1 MGHKPPKSKK
11 KTKSSKK
18 SERTKKESKSTK
30 KPGREKQP
38 KVMESETTESDEQP
52 SVLKESE
59 IEAKMREAE
68 SKLAIAEKENERIT
82 LCSELAEVRKRSE
95 EMIKMIEKLQSEK
108 GEMEGKLL
116 LSEQQATVLR
126 LEKEAAAQLA
136 DTMAKE
142 KEDLKSQLMSIESTR
157 ESAESRLKEAEME
170 AKKLRAE
177 RESLAEDNNGE
188 KKVLTNELRRI
199 KREKLE
205 LKAKI
210 LRLESARDDITV
222 RLEARQEVDDEEVEA
237 EDEELISVAPSR
249 IVAPMT
255 LSVNQARH
263 TTSQISKNDTRRSR
277 SRDRHQERITNNA
290 GVARTKSLDKNF
302 FQQPALLKGRTN
314 PSAQTGRPTMVGHRA
329 MSVNDFA
336 LQKNKDRDRSQ
347 LKRGNSLRNLSRDPS
362 LGSTEA
368 NPGWLAQSIAQRS
381 MSNLAYD
388 YDASVHSTII
398 EDDSD
403 YEPHNGG
410 SDVESNP
417 AGWLGNSIKQ
427 RADVKISYDS
437 QFVSDRIVS
446 CNSHRAEPPA
456 TRTSKRKTKA
466 KSFHQRSR
474 GVDPSV
480 CDPQK
485 IVRHSLRDDRSMSGL
500 LDDGE
505 SITLAEKRKKVRN
518 AESKLKSRMTHTPST
533 HQPTTTFNDDQS
545 ISLRDL

>member
-1 MGHKPPKSKK
+1 MGYKAPESKK
-11 KTKSSKK
+11 KAKSSKK
-18 SERTKKESKSTK
+18 PGRAKKETKSTK
-30 KPGREKQP
+30 KSDREKTR
-38 KVMESETTESDEQP
+38 KTVESETTESDEQP
-52 SVLKESE
+52 SMLKESE

-82 LCSELAEVRKRSE
+82 LCSELEEVRKRSE
-95 EMIKMIEKLQSEK
+95 EMAKMIEKLQSEK

-126 LEKEAAAQLA
+126 LEKETAAQRA
-136 DTMAKE
+136 DVMAKE
-142 KEDLKSQLMSIESTR
+142 KEDLKSQLMSIEATR
-157 ESAESRLKEAEME
+157 QSAESRLKEAEVE
-170 AKKLRAE
+170 AKKLRTE
-177 RESLAEDNNGE
+177 RESLAEDNDGE
-188 KKVLTNELRRI
+188 KKVLTNELKRI

-222 RLEARQEVDDEEVEA
+222 RLEARQEVDDEEAEA

-249 IVAPMT
+249 LVAPMT
-255 LSVNQARH
+255 SSANQARH
-263 TTSQISKNDTRRSR
+263 TTSQISKDDTRRSR
-277 SRDRHQERITNNA
+277 SRDRHQASSANTP

-302 FQQPALLKGRTN
+302 FQQPALSKGRTN
-314 PSAQTGRPTMVGHRA
+314 PSAITGRPTMVGHRA

-368 NPGWLAQSIAQRS
+368 NAGWLAQSIAQRS
-381 MSNLAYD
+381 MSNLTYD

-410 SDVESNP
+410 SDVESNA

-427 RADVKISYDS
+427 RADVEISNGS
-437 QFVSDRIVS
+437 QFVSDR
-446 CNSHRAEPPA
+446 CNSHRAEPPVERA
-456 TRTSKRKTKA
+456 SKRKTKA

-480 CDPQK
+480 CDPKK

-500 LDDGE
+500 VDDGA

-518 AESKLKSRMTHTPST
+518 AESKLRSRMTHTHSG
-533 HQPTTTFNDDQS
+533 HQTTAMSNDEQS